1 MTTAATHPVRLIS
14 VDVLKAFAVL
24 LILNHRMQLSYGEL
38 SVLAT
43 GGALGCA
50 LFFFIS
56 GYCMAYAR
64 ADSFKEWVQKR
75 LGRLIPT
82 VLIAA
87 FIGNFGV
94 HQVFGSAFMW
104 FVHCIVVYFLAF
116 YFIKKYAM
124 KYIHGIIGLCCAAYA
139 VYFIA
144 YGHTLGNMYGATAG
158 KYFLFFTFYLCG
170 VAFRLKEYRPSKLV
184 GILSCIPALPIL
196 AFEMLFRSRLTLLGF
211 SDRLLLASPLM
222 IMAGI
227 IALFLATDALN
238 SLGEDSLLRRWINPV
253 FACIAALSLES
264 YIGIEPVLVP
274 LQRALAPLF
283 PYNLPLVVIG
293 LLLFCYFVRVCTR
306 LTMAIIGGKAE
317 ELTLHHVLKPY

>member
-1 MTTAATHPVRLIS
+1 MTTAATPPVRLIS
-14 VDVLKAFAVL
+14 VDILKAFAVL

-38 SVLAT
+38 SALAT

-56 GYCMAYAR
+56 GYCIAYAH
-64 ADSFKEWVQKR
+64 ATSFGEWLQKR

-82 VLIAA
+82 IIIAA
-87 FIGNFGV
+87 FISDYGV
-94 HQVFGSAFMW
+94 HLVFGTEFMW
-104 FVHCIVVYFLAF
+104 FVHCIVIYFIAF
-116 YFIKKYAM
+116 YFIKVYAM

-139 VYFIA
+139 VYFIT
-144 YGHTLGNMYGATAG
+144 YGYTLGNMYGDTG
-158 KYFLFFTFYLCG
+158 SKYFLFFIFYLSG
-170 VAFRLKEYRPSKLV
+170 IAFRLKEYHPSKRV
-184 GILSCIPALPIL
+184 CCLSCVVSLPLL
-196 AFEMLFRSRLTLLGF
+196 AFEMLFRAHLLPF
-211 SDRLLLASPLM
+211 HYSDHILLASPLM

-227 IALFLATDALN
+227 IALFMATDALN
-238 SLGEDSLLRRWINPV
+238 SLGEHSLFRRRINPV

-317 ELTLHHVLKPY
+317 ELSLRHVLKPY